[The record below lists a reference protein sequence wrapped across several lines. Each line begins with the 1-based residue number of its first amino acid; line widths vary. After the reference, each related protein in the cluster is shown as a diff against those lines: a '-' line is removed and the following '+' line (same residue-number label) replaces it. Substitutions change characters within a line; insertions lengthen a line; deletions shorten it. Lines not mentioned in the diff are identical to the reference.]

1 MYKKKKHSMGRAST
15 SHLVGIQKISLVIS
29 MGAYGAGANIRYLA
43 DGQHVFIPF
52 NIGHFQRG
60 RGQSGNHITLGKDT
74 EQLAGKGRRLDD
86 TISCS
91 HVLWLQ

>member
-1 MYKKKKHSMGRAST
+1 MGHASI
-15 SHLVGIQKISLVIS
+15 SHLVGIQKISLVTS

-43 DGQHVFIPF
+43 DGPHVFTMF

-60 RGQSGNHITLGKDT
+60 KGHSGNHITLGKDT

-91 HVLWLQ
+91 HALWLQ